1 MKSQK
6 KKKILVLIAIIVF
19 ICLGI
24 GGFLLFKNKNTTN
37 NENAIN
43 EQINDTQKQ
52 DSDKTG
58 YDFIVDL
65 MAEPEFWGVEDVPIY
80 SYNSKEYREMLSKN
94 YPEEDNS
101 VSPERNKAIE
111 AMPNGSGWKLI
122 DEDTATFTRGY
133 EGRLTYNFSEF
144 KAIVESDWLYTTEW
158 DFNTNT
164 ERLYESKTD
173 HTLVKERPFKDCPN
187 DLSEDEAKDYIGNLY
202 EEEWFVKNSMLNYEA
217 QFKAAECPLVNQPKG
232 TLTSYKNKMSKVI
245 TRDDYYLNNTSYKPH
260 QDKAFFETVGYEDV
274 GILDS
279 QKFITAP
286 WQQPDYVWDYTKNTN
301 LIWLDDYREILTL
314 IEEIPDT
321 ELIAFN
327 GGPGYYNADGTPGT
341 MEMLYSCSYLA
352 FCNLKEMSMFQDLE
366 NAKTINDISMM
377 FFYPNKATN
386 FLAYY
391 VRPILKECY
400 GVDAVYFCDSKQL
413 KGNNQLV
420 LGMSDSEFV
429 SASKHG
435 ENDEI
440 VGVEK
445 YLMECNESRIG
456 NVWEPSLWGDVNGD
470 YDYLIDCMKSTCAK
484 TNTPYMYSDTFLLNY
499 FATVDMDI
507 QRDLGLR

>member
-1 MKSQK
+1 MKNSK
-6 KKKILVLIAIIVF
+6 SNKITVF
-19 ICLGI
+19 IIITIAVCLGI

-164 ERLYESKTD
+164 ERLYSTTGE
-173 HTLVKERPFKDCPN
+173 HELVKERPFKELPEG
-187 DLSEDEAKDYIGNLY
+187 LSEEESREYIGNLY
-202 EEEWFVKNSMLNYEA
+202 EKTWFVKNSMLNYEA
-217 QFKAAECPLVNQPKG
+217 QFKAAGCPLINQPIG
-232 TLTSYKNKMSKVI
+232 TLASYKNKMAKQIS
-245 TRDDYYLNNTSYKPH
+245 RDDYYLNNTSYKPH
-260 QDKAFFETVGYEDV
+260 QKLAAFETIGYEKI
-274 GILDS
+274 GIVDS

-286 WQQPDYVWDYTKNTN
+286 WQQPDYVWDYTKNTD
-301 LIWLDDYREILTL
+301 LIWLDDYRDVLDL
-314 IEEIPDT
+314 VKKVPDT
-321 ELIAFN
+321 EKEEFENTL
-327 GGPGYYNADGTPGT
+327 
-341 MEMLYSCSYLA
+341 EMMYSLCYLN
-352 FCNLKEMSMFQDLE
+352 FSNLDKMAEYQDLE
-366 NAKTINDISMM
+366 NAEAITNITTEW
-377 FFYPNKATN
+377 FYPNINSN
-386 FLAYY
+386 FIAYY

-400 GVDAVYFCDSKQL
+400 GVDAVYFCDMNQL
-413 KGNNQLV
+413 NGNNKLEF
-420 LGMSDSEFV
+420 GITEEEFKSIYSDNEFDRV
-429 SASKHG
+429 VEVYKYPLSSYKNSKT
-435 ENDEI
+435 
-440 VGVEK
+440 
-445 YLMECNESRIG
+445 G
-456 NVWEPSLWGDVNGD
+456 NCWYATNMDANGD
-470 YDYLIDCMKSTCAK
+470 MDYTIECMKSLCYR

-499 FATVDMDI
+499 LATVDMEL
-507 QRDLGLR
+507 QRYLGLR